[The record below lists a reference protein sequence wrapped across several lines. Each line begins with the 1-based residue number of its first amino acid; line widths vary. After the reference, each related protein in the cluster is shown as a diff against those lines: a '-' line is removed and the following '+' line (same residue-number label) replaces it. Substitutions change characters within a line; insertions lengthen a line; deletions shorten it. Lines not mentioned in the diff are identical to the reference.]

1 MPIAATSTAAL
12 CCALASLALAACSA
26 TPEDSAGGP
35 PEPETEGIT
44 LYSGRI
50 ATAIG
55 GAIDAYE
62 AEADRDVQVRFAD
75 TGDLAA
81 TLVEEGGNSPA
92 DVFFAQ
98 DAGALDAL
106 SAEGL
111 LAKLP
116 DDVLAQVPERFR
128 SPEGEWVGTSARARV
143 IAYGEGVRRS
153 ELPRSVLDLTDPK
166 WEGRVGWAPT
176 NGSFEAFVTAMR
188 ATLGEE
194 RTREW
199 LEGMVANDVQ
209 AYDSNIPIRDAVA
222 EGEID
227 LGLINH
233 YYVAQAKAEDPGY
246 AVDVHFPPGDLGS
259 MVNTAGVGVLKSTD
273 DRAEA
278 IAFVREML
286 ARPSQEFFA
295 ESSFE
300 YPVVSGVPADPGL
313 IPLQRI
319 PDPGIDL
326 AQLSDLEGT
335 LELLRDTGV
344 L

>member
-1 MPIAATSTAAL
+1 MRSTL
-12 CCALASLALAACSA
+12 TTLGLTLAVCGVAAACG
-26 TPEDSAGGP
+26 SAGD
-35 PEPETEGIT
+35 EEGIT
-44 LYSGRI
+44 IYSGRI
-50 ATAIG
+50 APLVG
-55 GAIDAYE
+55 PLIDEIE
-62 AEADRDVQVRFAD
+62 AREGVDIQTRFGE
-75 TGDLAA
+75 TPQLAA
-81 TLVEEGGNSPA
+81 TVIEEGDNSPA

-111 LAKLP
+111 LMKLP
-116 DDVLAQVPERFR
+116 DDVVALVPERFR

-153 ELPRSVLDLTDPK
+153 ELPQSVLELTDPR

-176 NGSFEAFVTAMR
+176 NGSFAAFVTAMR

-227 LGLINH
+227 VGLINH
-233 YYVAQAKAEDPGY
+233 YYVAQAKAEDPAY
-246 AVDVHFPPGDLGS
+246 PVDVHFPPGDLGS
-259 MVNTAGVGVLKSTD
+259 MVNAAGVAVLRSTD

-313 IPLQRI
+313 VPLERI
-319 PDPGIDL
+319 PDPGVDL

-335 LELLRDTGV
+335 LELLRDTGA

>member
-1 MPIAATSTAAL
+1 MRSTL
-12 CCALASLALAACSA
+12 TTLGLALAVCGLATACG
-26 TPEDSAGGP
+26 SAGD
-35 PEPETEGIT
+35 EEGIT
-44 LYSGRI
+44 IYSGRI
-50 ATAIG
+50 APLVG
-55 GAIDAYE
+55 PLIDEIE
-62 AEADRDVQVRFAD
+62 AREGVDIQTRFGE
-75 TGDLAA
+75 TPQLAA
-81 TLVEEGGNSPA
+81 TVIEEGGNSPA

-111 LAKLP
+111 LMKLP
-116 DDVLAQVPERFR
+116 DDVVAQVPERFR
-128 SPEGEWVGTSARARV
+128 SPAGEWVGTSARARV
-143 IAYGEGVRRS
+143 IAYGEGVGRS
-153 ELPRSVLDLTDPK
+153 ELPQSVLELTDPK

-176 NGSFEAFVTAMR
+176 NGSFDAFVTAMR

-222 EGEID
+222 DGEID

-233 YYVAQAKAEDPGY
+233 YYVAEAKAEDPAY
-246 AVDVHFPPGDLGS
+246 PVDVHFPPGDLGS
-259 MVNTAGVGVLKSTD
+259 MVNAAGVGVLKSTD
-273 DRAEA
+273 DRTEA

-313 IPLQRI
+313 VPLERI

-335 LELLRDTGV
+335 LELLRDTGA